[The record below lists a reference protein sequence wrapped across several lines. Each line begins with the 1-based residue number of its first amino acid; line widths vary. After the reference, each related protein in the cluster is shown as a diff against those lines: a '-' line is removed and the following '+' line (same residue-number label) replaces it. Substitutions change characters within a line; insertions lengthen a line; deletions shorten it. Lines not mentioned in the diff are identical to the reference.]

1 MWKKYRALLR
11 KFINYISNSIRIRK
25 KPTDTELARSKATT
39 TRDDQQKLTLYSE
52 EDLLIDKEKNLEKT
66 NIADNVDVGN
76 EVSIDSPVL
85 EHDQQ
90 SERDDEIIDN
100 GQNTKVEDQLEI
112 LLPEG
117 DDRSDSFEIEL
128 IDIMEDV
135 QEEVE
140 LSDEHETPGNEGE
153 TIRDEELFGLP
164 EVDHQPQTRESAPT
178 SQTMRSRKKFKYDLS
193 EIPILPNVEL
203 QKIIK
208 AAQEGSLEN
217 EFVNDINNLEIFL
230 LNAFYQYEFIG
241 ELPLSKNN
249 FIYICNLI
257 QNRFTRFNRLRVN
270 HVPPALYVTSMVFCA
285 RYSEEDARNFW
296 TPYAKLVWNTTSG
309 QYFQNKCRDHFIDS
323 KLFLIERFEF
333 DFPTISRGGVVRPVY
348 YQAIIPYYL
357 QSHFADWLVD
367 QFEQILQYSIDE
379 LPDVLRSER
388 SLNYIPPRL
397 RRFVQGADTA
407 DAAAKLIQQMAK
419 AARLFQETEQYETV
433 ASVMDSPIEKALW
446 KEIYDELI
454 ERELSITKIRKFAPT
469 LNWVYDC
476 ENEELFLRLAQL
488 RSEKK
493 EKPNLIIWA
502 EKGIQNLKN
511 EDVLI
516 KINPWEFIGGDWK
529 LDPTNINAKG
539 DLDGK
544 LYVLSDEFDLEKDLN
559 EQKDHVIFENE
570 IPKFDADVI
579 YFFLS
584 SKRTDARIKES
595 IDFEGEWIVFSRY
608 KFDFTNEEGVP
619 QEFQAVQIPEI
630 LRKNSYIVGR
640 RYTLSL
646 PTTIIYGE
654 IKTPFTKS
662 VKANVINADIIGKD
676 CIPGLSDIVQPIFSS
691 SNIKIHLHAHI
702 LIRLF
707 QRVWVSIYRG
717 GKFIES
723 ISFAELEQ
731 KGLLQKGEDK
741 FTIDLN
747 SYLSQPGLYT
757 LNILHNLKYL
767 LEENLEFGYLPQIII
782 KGPDPV
788 ICYSPVNPL
797 EISISGIDKSS
808 ISIIEHEFVKL
819 IEDQDQIKIIWKR
832 LKEDT
837 CRFTLQWEGNVIHFA
852 WDINRV
858 AAWIEGGGDQNTV
871 KAGQEEDIKLQVRAD
886 SKEDF
891 NWVIQDSG
899 KHRKTTLDSNG
910 KYEKLLSHSVL
921 RDMLKESNKVQ
932 AYIDVNIRDLSWNVF
947 SYLKFP
953 KIRIVKVKYV
963 DSLLS
968 MIIQQEEELEG
979 KYKVEIKDKSNPI
992 DSITLDETNILV
1004 TRKDYKIELQVG
1016 TYFVEISLDGERLAV
1031 SEDIKI
1037 TEAIAKKIIIEDQD
1051 IFIYNDE
1058 EDYDQRVFRC
1068 VTADYHSLIKKHD
1081 HGDRELISILR
1092 QIILINT
1099 QETWITDEKL
1109 DDGLKVL
1116 LPSWAVLQHPL
1127 TFHSKEHN
1135 RIFHIYPQEVVYGAQ
1150 SGKGYMTAT
1159 FEQESIK
1166 LYAAWNTDFAKNR
1179 TNLWLMVPQIEN
1191 IRNFCELDEHDL
1203 WPAYQCLDCG
1213 IIVGSKEGTFIRLS
1227 PLITVLHKHTKNRS
1241 VKDQFIDTVYKQH
1254 IEVNLSQYEN
1264 KKLSHCYKPKEVVGE
1279 NIFDN
1284 MLDGKLKSIIG
1295 ELNLPIDTGTNR
1307 DLQLSISEVINNY
1320 QKQSQKIILQQ
1331 IISNE
1336 ENLLQIKKYMGED
1349 CEKQPAF
1356 SAALRLLQALNAHQ
1370 RISRLPLQILLLAMV
1385 LRLKPIDPE
1394 MYQNLLLRC
1403 NLSEQTLSQ
1412 LSLQSMKAC
1421 PKLLEWSIAWA
1432 EIFYT
1437 HSIS

>member
-1 MWKKYRALLR
+1 MWKKLSGILRSFVEYCSNLLR
-11 KFINYISNSIRIRK
+11 YRQKSADADLLQSREKFLQNDQEEANQNLDVAYVPDVGTNVESTSN
-25 KPTDTELARSKATT
+25 A
-39 TRDDQQKLTLYSE
+39 DDVGLVK
-52 EDLLIDKEKNLEKT
+52 DVLIDKT
-66 NIADNVDVGN
+66 IPG
-76 EVSIDSPVL
+76 
-85 EHDQQ
+85 HDQQ
-90 SERDDEIIDN
+90 
-100 GQNTKVEDQLEI
+100 
-112 LLPEG
+112 
-117 DDRSDSFEIEL
+117 
-128 IDIMEDV
+128 
-135 QEEVE
+135 
-140 LSDEHETPGNEGE
+140 GE
-153 TIRDEELFGLP
+153 RDEEILDDGQDYTQAEDQQERFILDEDDHSHVIESQVDVPDKVQDESNLF
-164 EVDHQPQTRESAPT
+164 DDRESQEKFREHEDDGLLEQPRIEKQPKIIESEPI
-178 SQTMRSRKKFKYDLS
+178 SQIRRKKKFHFDYK
-193 EIPILPNVEL
+193 EIPSLLDEEVQRL
-203 QKIIK
+203 IK
-208 AAQEGSLEN
+208 LAQTGSLGN
-217 EFVNDINNLEIFL
+217 EFNDNFNELEIFL
-230 LNAFYQYEFIG
+230 LNAFQNYEFIG
-241 ELPLSKNN
+241 ELPLNKNN
-249 FIYICNLI
+249 FKYICDLI
-257 QNRFTRFNRLRVN
+257 QKRFTRFNRLRVN

-309 QYFQNKCRDHFIDS
+309 QYFQKKCRDHFIDS
-323 KLFLIERFEF
+323 KLFLIEKF
-333 DFPTISRGGVVRPVY
+333 DFSFPTISRGGVVRPVY
-348 YQAIIPYYL
+348 YQAIIPSYL
-357 QSHFADWLVD
+357 ESHFADWLVD
-367 QFEQILQYSIDE
+367 QFDQILQYSVKE
-379 LPDVLRSER
+379 LPNVLKREK
-388 SLNYIPPRL
+388 SLNYISPLL
-397 RRFVQGADTA
+397 RNFIQGAETA
-407 DAAAKLIQQMAK
+407 DAAANLIQQMAK

-469 LNWVYDC
+469 LNWVYDYK
-476 ENEELFLRLAQL
+476 NEELFLRLAQL

-502 EKGIQNLKN
+502 KKGIQNLKD

-539 DLDGK
+539 DPDGK

-559 EQKDHVIFENE
+559 EQNDHVIYWNE

-584 SKRTDARIKES
+584 SKRTDARIKDS
-595 IDFEGEWIVFSRY
+595 IDFEGEWIVFSKY
-608 KFDFTNEEGVP
+608 IFDFANAEGVS
-619 QEFQAVQIPEI
+619 QEFQAVQIPEL

-662 VKANVINADIIGKD
+662 EKANVINADIVGKD
-676 CIPGLSDIVQPIFSS
+676 CIPGLSDIVQPIFCSP
-691 SNIKIHLHAHI
+691 NINIHLRAHI
-702 LIRLF
+702 LNRLF
-707 QRVWVSIYRG
+707 QRVWVSIHRG
-717 GKFIES
+717 GQFIES

-731 KGLLQKGEDK
+731 RGLLQKDEDK
-741 FTIDLN
+741 FTIDLD

-757 LNILHNLKYL
+757 LSILHNLDPL

-782 KGPDPV
+782 KGPDPD

-797 EISISGIDKSS
+797 EISISGIEKSL
-808 ISIIEHEFVKL
+808 ISITEHEFVKV

-858 AAWIEGGGDQNTV
+858 TAWIEGGGDQNTV

-899 KHRKTTLDSNG
+899 KYRKTILDSDG

-932 AYIDVNIRDLSWNVF
+932 VYIDVNIRDLSWNVF
-947 SYLKFP
+947 SYLKSP
-953 KIRIVKVKYV
+953 NIKIVTVKYI
-963 DSLLS
+963 DSRLS
-968 MIIQQEEELEG
+968 MIIQQEEVLEG
-979 KYKVEIKDKSNPI
+979 KYKVEIKDKTNPI
-992 DSITLDETNILV
+992 DSTTLDETNILI
-1004 TRKDYKIELQVG
+1004 TRKDYEVELQVG
-1016 TYFVEISLDGERLAV
+1016 TYFVEILLDGERLAV
-1031 SEDIKI
+1031 SDDIKI
-1037 TEAIAKKIIIEDQD
+1037 TEAIAKKIVIEDQD
-1051 IFIYNDE
+1051 IFIYKDE
-1058 EDYDQRVFRC
+1058 EEYDQRFYRS

-1081 HGDRELISILR
+1081 HGDRELISILK

-1116 LPSWAVLQHPL
+1116 LPSWAILKHPL

-1135 RIFHIYPQEVVYGAQ
+1135 RIFYIYPQEAVYGAQ
-1150 SGKGYMTAT
+1150 AGKGYMPAT
-1159 FEQESIK
+1159 FEREPIK

-1179 TNLWLMVPQIEN
+1179 THLWLMVPQVEN

-1227 PLITVLHKHTKNRS
+1227 PLTTVLHKHTKNRP
-1241 VKDQFIDTVYKQH
+1241 VKDQYIDTVYKKH
-1254 IEVNLSQYEN
+1254 IEVNLSQYED

-1279 NIFDN
+1279 NILDN
-1284 MLDGKLKSIIG
+1284 MLDGKLKSIKG
-1295 ELNLPIDTGTNR
+1295 ELNLPINSGTNL
-1307 DLQLSISEVINNY
+1307 DLLISISEVINNY
-1320 QKQSQKIILQQ
+1320 QKQSQKIILKQ
-1331 IISNE
+1331 IISKDE
-1336 ENLLQIKKYMGED
+1336 IFLQIKKYMVDD
-1349 CEKQPAF
+1349 CENQPAF
-1356 SAALRLLQALNAHQ
+1356 SAALRLLQELDAHQ
-1370 RISRLPLQILLLAMV
+1370 RISRLPLQVLLLAMV

-1412 LSLQSMKAC
+1412 LTLQSMKAC
-1421 PKLLEWSIAWA
+1421 PKLLEWSISWA